1 MKAQLRKVAVVM
13 CVVGVLLAMFAV
25 PALAAHT
32 GDPSTINDVK
42 HSVTDEAKPYFSA
55 LIGIVVTLFGLAL
68 LVVLARKAA
77 GMARGA
83 IRKG

>member
-1 MKAQLRKVAVVM
+1 MRGGVQALKTVKAVFLGM
-13 CVVGVLLAMFAV
+13 CLSLFFAV
-25 PALAAHT
+25 PAFAQTTPAEVQT
-32 GDPSTINDVK
+32 EVVS
-42 HSVTDEAKPYFSA
+42 EATPYFTQ
-55 LIGIVVTLFGLAL
+55 LIGIVIALFGLAL